1 MPYLEP
7 LSGLDAAFLA
17 LDNPATPLH
26 MGAVG
31 VFSGDDGVDV
41 DRLATLL
48 ARRASGIER
57 LRLRVRSTWFP
68 PAGAVWQP
76 DPRFNAADH
85 VHVRRLERP
94 ELPDALE
101 RCVADWIM
109 CPLPADRP
117 LWSVD
122 IVPNLPGD
130 EFAML
135 LKLHH
140 ALTDGAGAVEVAAGL
155 LDALPLRTA
164 PARTAEPPDEAGAPS
179 PSFARRALTG
189 ATTVARAV
197 DEGIRAAAD
206 TAELGLDL
214 AKAVRPG
221 YRSPIGA
228 RNCPS
233 RRVSFIRLD
242 AADLRAIR
250 KAHGGTPNDVVLA
263 VIAGAL
269 RTWLRARGDSVDGMT
284 LRALVPVSLRG
295 RQVPRNGGNRISGYL
310 CALPVGVDDPLARLR
325 VVRDAMDENKRVGP
339 LKGPGALPLLANRV
353 PVAVHRLGTGL
364 IGGAGSSLFDMVVT
378 NVPLPPRVPLSL
390 AGATLRSSFPLVP
403 LAPGQALGIGVSPY
417 RDSVHLTLHADAHAI
432 TDLDVL
438 TAAVEKETAT
448 LHELCA

>member
-1 MPYLEP
+1 MPSFEP

-31 VFSGDDGVDV
+31 VFSGDDVDV

-48 ARRASGIER
+48 IDRASGIER
-57 LRLRVRSTWFP
+57 LRLRVRSTWVP
-68 PAGAVWQP
+68 PAGAVWEP
-76 DPRFNAADH
+76 DPRFDAADH
-85 VHVRRLERP
+85 VQVRRLKSP
-94 ELPDALE
+94 QWPDAVE
-101 RCVADWIM
+101 RCVAEWIAV
-109 CPLPADRP
+109 PLPAGRP
-117 LWSVD
+117 LWSID
-122 IVPNLPGD
+122 IVPGLPGG
-130 EFAML
+130 EFALL

-140 ALTDGAGAVEVAAGL
+140 ALTDGAGAVEVSAAL
-155 LDALPLRTA
+155 LDALPRRTA
-164 PARTAEPPDEAGAPS
+164 PARAAEPPAVHPSSS
-179 PSFARRALTG
+179 PSLARQAFG
-189 ATTVARAV
+189 AVAPVVRAV
-197 DEGIRAAAD
+197 AGSVRAAAD
-206 TAELGLDL
+206 TAELGVDL

-221 YRSPIGA
+221 YRSPLGA
-228 RNCPS
+228 CS
-233 RRVSFIRLD
+233 SGTRRVSFVRLD

-269 RTWLRARGDSVDGMT
+269 RTWLRARGGSVDGTT

-295 RQVPRNGGNRISGYL
+295 RHVPQNGGNRLSGYL
-310 CALPVGVDDPLARLR
+310 CPLPVGVDDPLARLR
-325 VVRDAMDENKRVGP
+325 LVRDVMDENKSRGP

-353 PVAVHRLGTGL
+353 PVGVHRVATGM
-364 IGGAGSSLFDMVVT
+364 IGGAGSSLFDLVVT
-378 NVPLPPRVPLSL
+378 NVPLPRVPLTL

-403 LAPGQALGIGVSPY
+403 LGPGQALGIGVSPH
-417 RDSVHLTLHADAHAI
+417 RDSVTLALHADADAV